1 MGGNCFILGNFNGAK
16 GSGEGSASTVTP
28 LSFLVQCSPPPIRD
42 KLSVDFYRFLGVRVY
57 LQGGMFGQVL
67 YLHNLSIYHEWRRA
81 HLPDQTVN
89 STVTSATCT

>member
-1 MGGNCFILGNFNGAK
+1 MVSK

-67 YLHNLSIYHEWRRA
+67 YLHNLTIYHEWRRA